1 MTFRVSNRGGD
12 HPRSIAV
19 SRKTPPPAER
29 LVFVDIEPAG
39 LQSWRPIMQIA
50 AIAVTRT
57 GKELETFERKI
68 RFDERQATKR
78 ALRKRQYCPERWQ
91 REGRPAHYVA
101 HDFGAFLSRH
111 ATLTVSRCDRRYA
124 RPLVVAQMVAH
135 NAAFDG
141 PFLRE
146 WFERHRLFLPADY
159 RVFCTLQR
167 AMWLFQ
173 EYPSLIPPEDFKLG
187 TLCRYFGVPWSHEY
201 AHDALFDVRATVN
214 LYRRMQEIML
224 DGNHARADVS
234 AA

>member
-1 MTFRVSNRGGD
+1 M
-12 HPRSIAV
+12 
-19 SRKTPPPAER
+19 
-29 LVFVDIEPAG
+29 FVDIEPAG

-50 AIAVTRT
+50 AVAVTRT
-57 GKELETFERKI
+57 GVELETFERKI

-78 ALRKRQYCPERWQ
+78 ALRKRLYRRERWE
-91 REGRPAHYVA
+91 REGRSAHNVA

-111 ATLTVSRCDRRYA
+111 ATLTVSRSDRRYA

-146 WFERHRLFLPADY
+146 WFERHRMFLPADF

-173 EYPSLIPPEDFKLG
+173 EYPSLIAPEDFKLG
-187 TLCRYFGVPWSHEY
+187 TLCRYFGVPWNYEY
-201 AHDALFDVRATVN
+201 AHDALYDVRATVQ
-214 LYRRMQEIML
+214 LYRRMQEL
-224 DGNHARADVS
+224 RPTDNRSLLDVS
-234 AA
+234 VA

>member
-1 MTFRVSNRGGD
+1 M
-12 HPRSIAV
+12 
-19 SRKTPPPAER
+19 KTSPVAER

-50 AIAVTRT
+50 AIAVTRA
-57 GKELETFERKI
+57 GEELETFEQKI

-78 ALRKRQYCPERWQ
+78 ALRKRLYCRDRWQ

-101 HDFGAFLSRH
+101 HDFGEFLSRH

-173 EYPSLIPPEDFKLG
+173 EHPALIPPEDFKLG

-201 AHDALFDVRATVN
+201 AHDALFDVRATVK
-214 LYRRMQEIML
+214 LYRRMQEFML
-224 DGNHARADVS
+224 DRNHARACVS